1 MAKNF
6 FDLMNEY
13 KNGYNHLKKKK
24 EKLMYDTEK
33 NKKRIEKIDR
43 DILKHQKKFADL
55 WLNVDK
61 MEDKND

>member
-13 KNGYNHLKKKK
+13 KNGYEYLKKKK
-24 EKLMYDTEK
+24 EKLMYDEEK
-33 NKKRIEKIDR
+33 NKNKIEKIEK

-61 MEDKND
+61 LEEK